1 MFSQLDALE
10 ERSNSRAEAHRD
22 ASGKFVQRKS
32 ANGRLS
38 ASQRDASPSALA
50 TGSGGPIEDED
61 VTAPATYK
69 MCSGMYL
76 RTDSGSAPESSGIAP
91 PPMSDEAFRKQ
102 MDEMLDSSPNRKKM
116 PSMPSRRSLLQEGV
130 VYFTRSRP
138 PRTTRPTSAT
148 SSGRARP
155 LRSRLP
161 SRGQAGSRGW
171 PA

>member
-1 MFSQLDALE
+1 MADKRAQRKVSSMFSQLDALE

-32 ANGRLS
+32 ANGRSS
-38 ASQRDASPSALA
+38 ASQRDASSSALA

-69 MCSGMYL
+69 MCSGMYF

-91 PPMSDEAFRKQ
+91 RPMSDEALRKQ

-116 PSMPSRRSLLQEGV
+116 PSMPSRRSLRQ
-130 VYFTRSRP
+130 
-138 PRTTRPTSAT
+138 
-148 SSGRARP
+148 
-155 LRSRLP
+155 
-161 SRGQAGSRGW
+161 
-171 PA
+171 